1 MWCSWCKNLYMAC
14 KGVVMSDCPNQSPKK
29 HIPKSWVCERNSLLS
44 FSFVIS
50 FFFFFYFIPWR
61 RHCWQGHTV
70 FFFYLFLTPC
80 FQILMC
86 FFIVLYCKDVLN
98 TGDRV
103 TNNAL
108 KYDRSLLICR
118 DYFLRIGFNLW
129 MCVFLWNV
137 TVKM

>member
-1 MWCSWCKNLYMAC
+1 
-14 KGVVMSDCPNQSPKK
+14 
-29 HIPKSWVCERNSLLS
+29 
-44 FSFVIS
+44 
-50 FFFFFYFIPWR
+50 
-61 RHCWQGHTV
+61 
-70 FFFYLFLTPC
+70 
-80 FQILMC
+80 MC

-98 TGDRV
+98 TGDSV